1 MSNGLY
7 FQCGDRFNLKEQSG
21 VTDVIVP
28 CLSKLGQNIFSY
40 GEKEFPLWLDGL
52 NENALY
58 KALLNA
64 HTASDL

>member
-1 MSNGLY
+1 MTWSEN
-7 FQCGDRFNLKEQSG
+7 FVDRFNLKEPSG

-28 CLSKLGQNIFSY
+28 CLTKQGQNIFSCD
-40 GEKEFPLWLDGL
+40 EKEFPLWLDSL